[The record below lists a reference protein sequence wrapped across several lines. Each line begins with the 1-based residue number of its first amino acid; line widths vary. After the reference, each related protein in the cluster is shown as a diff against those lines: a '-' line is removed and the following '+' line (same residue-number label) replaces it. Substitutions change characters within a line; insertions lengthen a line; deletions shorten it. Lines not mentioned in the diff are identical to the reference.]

1 MSTVNAA
8 SGVQA
13 EYAQKVADDLAAN
26 QSEQDR
32 IRAELVRLQEELVQL
47 EESGQVLVK
56 MQDILGASAGPA
68 AKPGRKPAKVPAA
81 RSPRSRTA
89 TTKNTTAKTA
99 GAKDSGAKDS
109 GAKAPKAGR
118 SPAGAGA
125 VRRAKAPA
133 KKAAP
138 AQGASGPTWL
148 ELVSSFLAGHSEPK
162 SSTEVAAAVAE
173 AHPERGVQVT
183 VVRNALE
190 QGVARGV
197 IERSKQGRS
206 VYYQTKPAGAEPAD
220 SGAATAA

>member
-32 IRAELVRLQEELVQL
+32 VRAELVRLQEELVQL

-56 MQDILGASAGPA
+56 MQDILGTSAGPA

-81 RSPRSRTA
+81 RSPRNKTA
-89 TTKNTTAKTA
+89 TAKNTGARNTGAKNA
-99 GAKDSGAKDS
+99 GAKT
-109 GAKAPKAGR
+109 PKAGR
-118 SPAGAGA
+118 SPKAGAEP

-138 AQGASGPTWL
+138 AQGAGGPTWL
-148 ELVSSFLAGHSEPK
+148 ELVSSCLAGHSEPK
-162 SSTEVAAAVAE
+162 SSTEVAAAVAQ

-206 VYYQTKPAGAEPAD
+206 VYYQTKPAGTETAD